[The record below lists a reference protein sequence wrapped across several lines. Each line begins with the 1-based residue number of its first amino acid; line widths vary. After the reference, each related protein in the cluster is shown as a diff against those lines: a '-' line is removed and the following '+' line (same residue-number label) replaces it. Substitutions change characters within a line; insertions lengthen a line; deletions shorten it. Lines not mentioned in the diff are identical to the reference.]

1 MNDVSQLASFFFSTS
16 SRLFLGLPY
25 FPYDEEAKKI
35 ARMIIFLAACLRVL
49 SRLAS
54 LVIIGKLAHRLLRGR
69 NYEQTTA
76 YVSLRVL
83 PYLGNH
89 GRLLLNSVANSAFV
103 VPVGKSVPTSRA
115 QRTRSY
121 LKTQIFFSGLS
132 YCPRVSGENDH
143 LFNTALQSEDI

>member
-1 MNDVSQLASFFFSTS
+1 M
-16 SRLFLGLPY
+16 
-25 FPYDEEAKKI
+25 
-35 ARMIIFLAACLRVL
+35 RVL

-103 VPVGKSVPTSRA
+103 VPVGKGVPTSRA
-115 QRTRSY
+115 QRIRSY
-121 LKTQIFFSGLS
+121 LKTQIFSPVYATVHVYSVKMIIFSILLS
-132 YCPRVSGENDH
+132 RVKIFEYTVLVYS
-143 LFNTALQSEDI
+143 